1 MAVTSMPFD
10 IMGKRKRPS
19 QRHPFTSDS
28 PLSSASSDTMPCSS
42 GMDLLT
48 EKSSHL
54 TEAGALKPLTSVM
67 DMTDSSLKLSNPHHP
82 LSHHHYNL
90 SRTLLLR
97 RSRHHYGHQY
107 SRRNSA
113 NHADASTSHGK
124 ITPLCDEK
132 LSFKLANHSKSDFGQ
147 HTGSR
152 EKAFFRPE
160 RIRSS
165 SSVVDAASLDMVR
178 MVCGICQRPLRRKPY
193 CLENVLSS
201 SELSVVAVLVC
212 GHVYHADCLE
222 QRTCHEDRQDPP
234 CPLCVGLLSKV
245 DDSGGQE

>member
-1 MAVTSMPFD
+1 MVVIKCIIWLTCGA
-10 IMGKRKRPS
+10 GKLMKFEICTALGWNVAKNSIFSVFPI
-19 QRHPFTSDS
+19 
-28 PLSSASSDTMPCSS
+28 SSNKMKHDHVIYFSF
-42 GMDLLT
+42 LQQ
-48 EKSSHL
+48 KSSHL

-124 ITPLCDEK
+124 ITPSCDEK

-147 HTGSR
+147 HTGDLFSLFFCVCFNGFWWKINLGE
-152 EKAFFRPE
+152 EK
-160 RIRSS
+160 
-165 SSVVDAASLDMVR
+165 
-178 MVCGICQRPLRRKPY
+178 
-193 CLENVLSS
+193 
-201 SELSVVAVLVC
+201 
-212 GHVYHADCLE
+212 
-222 QRTCHEDRQDPP
+222 
-234 CPLCVGLLSKV
+234 
-245 DDSGGQE
+245 